1 MLTLFNNYKD
11 AGKISE
17 ALMVGRNA
25 LNRNPGNAE
34 IFDAYYSYL
43 CMLAEAL
50 PSFAD
55 KVHFADQAN
64 VVLAFYTENA
74 VLSES
79 VVADIMRCQS
89 RLEAISSEIEKERQ
103 KRIDKENMEIER
115 HNSKCLKKIYAL
127 KDKLYTVSAQKNF
140 DALIAQI
147 GQVDAEID
155 KDRLTSEQSSTY
167 DALTKACTDLISSKM
182 RELEYKKNIAYNKQA
197 ADSFADA
204 FEKFKEKDGKKY
216 KNQTQLF
223 KLVSKTLFSYDAS
236 RLFNETLI
244 YYNHVY
250 SYIFSKLDDD
260 GKLALTRF
268 SIECERKLR

>member
-1 MLTLFNNYKD
+1 MLALFNSYKN

-25 LNRNPGNAE
+25 FNRNPNNTE

-43 CMLAEAL
+43 CVLAETL
-50 PSFAD
+50 PSLAD
-55 KVHFADQAN
+55 RSHFADQAS

-74 VLSES
+74 ILTES
-79 VVADIMRCQS
+79 VVAEIMSYQS
-89 RLEAISSEIEKERQ
+89 RLDAICGEIANVQREKADKEKQEIEH
-103 KRIDKENMEIER
+103 
-115 HNSKCLKKIYAL
+115 HNSECLKKLYAL
-127 KDKLYTVSAQKNF
+127 KDKLQVVSAQTEF
-140 DALIAQI
+140 DTILAQI
-147 GQVDAEID
+147 GQVDAEIV
-155 KDRLTSEQSSTY
+155 KDGFTHEQSDTY
-167 DALTKACTDLISSKM
+167 DALTKDHTELISSKM
-182 RELEYKKNIAYNKQA
+182 RELEYKKNVAYNKQA
-197 ADSFADA
+197 ADSFAKA
-204 FEKFKEKDGKKY
+204 FNQFRNNEGKY

-223 KLVSKTLFSYDAS
+223 SLVSTTLFSYDAS

>member
-1 MLTLFNNYKD
+1 MLTLFNSYKD

-17 ALMVGRNA
+17 ALLVGRNA
-25 LNRNPGNAE
+25 FNRNPGNAE
-34 IFDAYYSYL
+34 IFDVYYSYL
-43 CMLAEAL
+43 CTLAETL

-55 KVHFADQAN
+55 RSHFADQAS

-74 VLSES
+74 VLTES
-79 VVADIMRCQS
+79 VVADIMKCQS
-89 RLEAISSEIEKERQ
+89 RLDTIRIEIGSVEQAKADREQKEIEH
-103 KRIDKENMEIER
+103 
-115 HNSKCLKKIYAL
+115 HNAVCLKKLYAL
-127 KDKLYTVSAQKNF
+127 KDKLQAASTQADF
-140 DALIAQI
+140 DAVLAQI
-147 GQVDAEID
+147 GQVDTEII
-155 KDRLTSEQSSTY
+155 KNGFTQEQSDTY
-167 DALTKACTDLISSKM
+167 DALTKDHTDLISSKM
-182 RELEYKKNIAYNKQA
+182 RELEYKKNTAYNKQA
-197 ADSFADA
+197 ADSFAKA
-204 FEKFKEKDGKKY
+204 FSQFRNNESKY

-223 KLVSKTLFSYDAS
+223 SLVSTTLFAYDAS

>member
-1 MLTLFNNYKD
+1 MLTLFNSYKD

-17 ALMVGRNA
+17 ALLVGRNA
-25 LNRNPGNAE
+25 FNRNPGNAE

-43 CMLAEAL
+43 CTLAETL

-55 KVHFADQAN
+55 RSHFADQAS
-64 VVLAFYTENA
+64 VILAFYTENA
-74 VLSES
+74 ALTES
-79 VVADIMRCQS
+79 VVADIMTYQS
-89 RLEAISSEIEKERQ
+89 RLDAICGEIDSVEQAKADRERTEIEH
-103 KRIDKENMEIER
+103 
-115 HNSKCLKKIYAL
+115 HNAGCLKKLYAL
-127 KDKLYTVSAQKNF
+127 KDKLQAASTQADF
-140 DALIAQI
+140 DVILAQI
-147 GQVDAEID
+147 GQVDAEII
-155 KDRLTSEQSSTY
+155 KNGFTKEQSDTY
-167 DALTKACTDLISSKM
+167 DALTKDHTDIISSKM

-197 ADSFADA
+197 ADAFAKA
-204 FEKFKEKDGKKY
+204 FSQFRNNESKY

-223 KLVSKTLFSYDAS
+223 SLVSTTLFAYDAS